1 MSSLDHD
8 DPHVHDH
15 GDNVWEEGATP
26 SFDNGEAT
34 DVLDEGHE
42 GPLDVVEKSPG
53 DQPVKKKS
61 NAAFYGA
68 VSAFALAAAGIV
80 AFKTGFLHPSKM
92 NGAPQMAA
100 VAPGLAD
107 SAANPA
113 SLLTASAAPTAA
125 ADVFETKDAA
135 RGGRGLAADAA
146 VLGDSSVKSVE
157 GALPATNPVAKGPE
171 VPEPPQLAR
180 SVDAPSEPRPAPV
193 APALT
198 AMPSTLAA
206 SAAPV
211 VQAPAPEPAPAP
223 AAAAAAV
230 PASPGARPASTLAST
245 TPAHSIAP
253 AQRVQQSARPVR
265 AARVVPKEEVV
276 ATKPEKGTANP
287 ARLKTAAA
295 SPKPASRKFAKRL
308 PPRDAR
314 PDAAETLT
322 GWKLHGTW
330 PQRGPGQLAWV
341 ADSSGKLQTVAVGQ
355 RVGGAEVLAIGKR
368 GEMVQTT
375 AGQIRP

>member
-8 DPHVHDH
+8 DSQVRDH

-68 VSAFALAAAGIV
+68 VGAFALAAAGIV
-80 AFKTGFLHPSKM
+80 AFKTGLLRPSKM
-92 NGAPQMAA
+92 TGAPQIAT
-100 VAPGLAD
+100 VAPSLTD
-107 SAANPA
+107 SAAKPA
-113 SLLTASAAPTAA
+113 PLLTASAAPTSA

-135 RGGRGLAADAA
+135 REGRGLAADAA
-146 VLGDSSVKSVE
+146 VLGDTGVKSVE
-157 GALPATNPVAKGPE
+157 GALPATNPVAKGLE
-171 VPEPPQLAR
+171 VSEPPQLAPP
-180 SVDAPSEPRPAPV
+180 VDAPSEPASAPV

-206 SAAPV
+206 PAAPA
-211 VQAPAPEPAPAP
+211 VQAP
-223 AAAAAAV
+223 AAAAV
-230 PASPGARPASTLAST
+230 PASPGARPASTLAAT
-245 TPAHSIAP
+245 TPAHTSAP

-265 AARVVPKEEVV
+265 AARVVPKEEVF
-276 ATKPEKGTANP
+276 ATKPEKGTASS
-287 ARLKTAAA
+287 ALRLKTAAA
-295 SPKPASRKFAKRL
+295 SPKPVSRKVAKRS

>member
-8 DPHVHDH
+8 DSQVHDH

-42 GPLDVVEKSPG
+42 VPLDVVEKSPG

-68 VSAFALAAAGIV
+68 VGAFALAAAGIV
-80 AFKTGFLHPSKM
+80 AFKTGLLRPSKM
-92 NGAPQMAA
+92 TGATQMAA
-100 VAPGLAD
+100 VAPGLTD
-107 SAANPA
+107 SGAKPA

-125 ADVFETKDAA
+125 ADVFETTDAA
-135 RGGRGLAADAA
+135 RGGRGLEADAA
-146 VLGDSSVKSVE
+146 VLGDSSVKNAE
-157 GALPATNPVAKGPE
+157 GALPAMNPVAKA
-171 VPEPPQLAR
+171 PEPPQVALP
-180 SVDAPSEPRPAPV
+180 VDAPSAPPSAPV
-193 APALT
+193 PSAPMAMPTTPTAPAAT
-198 AMPSTLAA
+198 VAQAV
-206 SAAPV
+206 APV
-211 VQAPAPEPAPAP
+211 LSPAPAPAP
-223 AAAAAAV
+223 AAA
-230 PASPGARPASTLAST
+230 PASLDARPASTLAAT
-245 TPAHSIAP
+245 TPARSSAP

-276 ATKPEKGTANP
+276 ATKPEKGA
-287 ARLKTAAA
+287 ASSALRLKTAAA
-295 SPKPASRKFAKRL
+295 SPKPVSRKVAKRS

-341 ADSSGKLQTVAVGQ
+341 ADSTGKLQTVAVGQ